1 MTRRRQ
7 LRASRRAARVPTALL
22 LVALGAAAGT
32 MAGQAAPRT
41 PSAHSDSPRTRP
53 PAAKLRPADE
63 APGNAAGNDGFGRW
77 DMPISACQ
85 LKRQSGDAA
94 TEPPLRC
101 QRVRLDQQL
110 PGLLSIRFIT
120 PASPQLPT
128 DRQMVFAGLLQPG
141 SAAMQCHDGSCE
153 PRGAMRL
160 QVSAVA
166 ETGFQPQ
173 GTLLQ
178 AQLARGQC
186 QWQERHLRCEAAS
199 PNGARW
205 WAEASR

>member
-1 MTRRRQ
+1 MRP
-7 LRASRRAARVPTALL
+7 SRRAAPALTVLL
-22 LVALGAAAGT
+22 LGALGAAAGT

-41 PSAHSDSPRTRP
+41 PSAHSDSPRTRL
-53 PAAKLRPADE
+53 PAAKPRPAAE
-63 APGNAAGNDGFGRW
+63 APGNTPGNDGFGRW

-85 LKRQSGDAA
+85 LTRQSGDAA
-94 TEPPLRC
+94 TGPPLRC

-120 PASPQLPT
+120 PASAQAPT
-128 DRQMVFAGLLQPG
+128 DLQMVFAGVLQPG

-178 AQLARGQC
+178 AQLARGRC
-186 QWQERHLRCEAAS
+186 LWQERHLRCEAAS